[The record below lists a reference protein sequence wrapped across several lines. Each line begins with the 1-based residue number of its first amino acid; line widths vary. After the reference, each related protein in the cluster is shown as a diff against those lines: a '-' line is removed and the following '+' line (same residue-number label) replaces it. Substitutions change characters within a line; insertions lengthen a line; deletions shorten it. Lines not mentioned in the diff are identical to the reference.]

1 MRTGFE
7 KIVAAAAMLVVA
19 EGLFNG
25 TGLRALGEYARPAS
39 GGANQQAAAASNRK
53 QGLDAKAQFE
63 KGQEALQDGD
73 LDAAEAAFRQVLAVD
88 SRSAGA
94 YSNLGVIAM
103 RRKDWEKAL
112 TLLLKAEKIDP
123 H

>member
-1 MRTGFE
+1 MRTGLE

-19 EGLFNG
+19 EGLFDVA
-25 TGLRALGEYARPAS
+25 GLRAHGEFARPAR
-39 GGANQQAAAASNRK
+39 GGADQQVAAQSNRN

-63 KGQEALQDGD
+63 KGQKALQEGN

-94 YSNLGVIAM
+94 YSNLAVIAM
-103 RRKDWEKAL
+103 RRKDW
-112 TLLLKAEKIDP
+112 D
-123 H
+123 